1 MKIVLSRHGVPIRL
15 SEERLAHITRR
26 HPEMQ
31 GQETKILETISE
43 PDLIQEGDAGT
54 RIALNHYAATPLTEK
69 FCAVVYREVTEA
81 EGFLL
86 TAYFCS
92 RYAAGRRITWKP

>member
-1 MKIVLSRHGVPIRL
+1 M
-15 SEERLAHITRR
+15 AHIARR

-31 GQETKILETISE
+31 GQEGKIIETVSD

-54 RIALNHYAATPLTEK
+54 RIALKHYPVSPLSEK
-69 FCAVVYREVTEA
+69 FCAVVYRELSNLD
-81 EGFLL
+81 GFVI

-92 RYAAGRRITWKP
+92 RYATGRRILWKL

>member
-1 MKIVLSRHGVPIRL
+1 M
-15 SEERLAHITRR
+15 EHISRR

-31 GQETKILETISE
+31 GQEEKILETIAE

-54 RIALNHYAATPLTEK
+54 RIALRRYASSPLTEK
-69 FCAVVYREVTEA
+69 FCAVVYREVSETD
-81 EGFLL
+81 GFVL

-92 RYAAGRRITWKP
+92 RYAAGRRILWKR

>member
-1 MKIVLSRHGVPIRL
+1 MKIVLSKHGVPIRL

-31 GQETKILETISE
+31 DQEEKILETVSE

-54 RIALNHYAATPLTEK
+54 KIGLKHYPASPLTEK
-69 FCAVVYREVTEA
+69 FCAVVYREISDA
-81 EGFLL
+81 DGFVL

-92 RYAAGRRITWKP
+92 RYAAGRRILWKP